1 MESKRVLNF
10 FFKRLKR
17 KEKMYKD
24 EHFRPEVT
32 LHTRI
37 EKITRANNLSATD
50 LGHSAIDPVL

>member
-24 EHFRPEVT
+24 EHFRPDVT
-32 LHTRI
+32 PPTLQENLT
-37 EKITRANNLSATD
+37 KNNDPSATEQ
-50 LGHSAIDPVL
+50 GY